1 MDTVQKRRS
10 RLRGWI
16 DLKCEGSQARFVEV
30 TGINQGELSGLL
42 KTKSFGEKK
51 ARTLEIHA
59 GMPPMYLD
67 AVDDDSNVSALVN
80 NVSPGPEIRGML
92 PLISWVKVGEFC
104 DVIDNFEPGDAAAWY
119 PCPVAHG
126 PNAYVLRVA
135 GDSMSPEYR
144 DGEMIFIDQ
153 RGQYENGDDV
163 IVRTPEFQ
171 ATFKRLQ
178 ITPEGTYLL
187 ALNPSWPDRVIK
199 IPADSQIYGK
209 VIFSGRP
216 R

>member
-51 ARTLEIHA
+51 ARTLEIQA

-144 DGEMIFIDQ
+144 DDLH
-153 RGQYENGDDV
+153 RSARP
-163 IVRTPEFQ
+163 VRERRRRDRAYARISGHLQ
-171 ATFKRLQ
+171 AAADHPGRNV
-178 ITPEGTYLL
+178 L
-187 ALNPSWPDRVIK
+187 AGAEPQL
-199 IPADSQIYGK
+199 A
-209 VIFSGRP
+209 
-216 R
+216 